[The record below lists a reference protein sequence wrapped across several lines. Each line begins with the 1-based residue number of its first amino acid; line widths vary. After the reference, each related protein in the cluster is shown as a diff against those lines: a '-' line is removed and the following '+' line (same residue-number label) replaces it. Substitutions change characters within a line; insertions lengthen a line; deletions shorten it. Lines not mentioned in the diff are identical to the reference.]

1 MRIGVLLIGLALAFA
16 DSATAQELPTA
27 ARPAADALASGDTAG
42 AAVSLLDVLDT
53 PRQESAHGAAWAMLG
68 DLLAGQS
75 HPQAATIAYA
85 NALSS
90 DTPQMQARLPI
101 AIALAQEAGDLDALG
116 RAALAGDLTALTES
130 PARSTLA
137 VSAAIAAIQQGNMGI
152 AVSNTDLVL
161 GNHDAFVDAR
171 IVRGIALSNQ
181 QSYGDALASLL
192 IADAAVQD
200 DDPAR
205 HDWVKVNLARTYY
218 AADNPLKAIEHY
230 VQVSRGGDHW
240 IHAHWERA
248 WAHFVVDDMAGTLSL
263 LAAYQTPFL
272 DDVYLAEGDM
282 LRIYA
287 MFLMCKFPS
296 AKVELDGFQAR
307 YQPLLHEL
315 DQSMI
320 GATPQS
326 AWSDVTGASGSRG
339 LPDSLV
345 DSFTEEARMT
355 AAVGLT
361 ERIDTELAS
370 LLSAGVWGPR
380 VADILVAHKTET
392 ISREGER
399 VLAQGRGMQTEL
411 REWLGNADLTRLD
424 ILEYETKLL
433 ERAAIT
439 GEVDLGDRLGEL
451 RGLRKRRGTRVW
463 PGSEEVWADEVGY
476 ESVRTRS
483 DCREDML

>member
-1 MRIGVLLIGLALAFA
+1 MRIGVLLIGFALGFA
-16 DSATAQELPTA
+16 SPAVAQEVPSA
-27 ARPAADALASGDTAG
+27 VRPASEALASGDTA
-42 AAVSLLDVLDT
+42 AAAMALLDVLDSA
-53 PRQESAHGAAWAMLG
+53 RQQSAHGAAWAMLG
-68 DLLAGQS
+68 DLLAGQA
-75 HPQAATIAYA
+75 HPQAATVAYA
-85 NALSS
+85 NAFSS
-90 DTPQMQARLPI
+90 DTTQMQSRLPI
-101 AIALAQEAGDLDALG
+101 AIALAQQAYDLDTLG
-116 RAALAGDLTALTES
+116 RGALAGDLAALSDS

-137 VSAAIAAIQQGNMGI
+137 VSAAKAAIQQGDMAAAI
-152 AVSNTDLVL
+152 AATDLVSST
-161 GNHDAFVDAR
+161 HDAFVDAR

-192 IADAAVQD
+192 IADAAVGD
-200 DDPAR
+200 DIAR
-205 HDWVKVNLARTYY
+205 QDWVKVNLARTYY
-218 AADNPLKAIEHY
+218 AAENPLKAIEHY

-263 LAAYQTPFL
+263 LRAYQTPFL

-296 AKVELDGFQAR
+296 AKLELDAFQAR
-307 YQPLLHEL
+307 YQPLLQEL

-320 GATPQS
+320 TATPQS
-326 AWSDVTGASGSRG
+326 AWSDVMAASESRS
-339 LPDSLV
+339 LPDALV
-345 DSFTEEARMT
+345 QPFTEEARMT
-355 AAVGLT
+355 AATGIT
-361 ERIDTELAS
+361 ERMDAELVS
-370 LLSAGVWGPR
+370 LLSADAWGPR
-380 VADILVAHKTET
+380 VADILVAHKTAT
-392 ISREGER
+392 ITREGER

-424 ILEYETKLL
+424 ILDYETRLL

-483 DCREDML
+483 DCREDLL

>member
-1 MRIGVLLIGLALAFA
+1 V
-16 DSATAQELPTA
+16 A
-27 ARPAADALASGDTAG
+27 AAK
-42 AAVSLLDVLDT
+42 
-53 PRQESAHGAAWAMLG
+53 
-68 DLLAGQS
+68 
-75 HPQAATIAYA
+75 
-85 NALSS
+85 
-90 DTPQMQARLPI
+90 
-101 AIALAQEAGDLDALG
+101 
-116 RAALAGDLTALTES
+116 
-130 PARSTLA
+130 
-137 VSAAIAAIQQGNMGI
+137 AAIQQGDMAA
-152 AVSNTDLVL
+152 AVAATDLVSAS
-161 GNHDAFVDAR
+161 HDTFVDAR

-192 IADAAVQD
+192 IADAAVAD
-200 DDPAR
+200 DDQAR

-218 AADNPLKAIEHY
+218 ASENPLRAIEHY

-263 LAAYQTPFL
+263 LRAYQTPFL

-296 AKVELDGFQAR
+296 AKVELDAFQAR
-307 YQPLLHEL
+307 YQPLLQEL
-315 DQSMI
+315 DPAMTA
-320 GATPQS
+320 ATPQS
-326 AWSDVTGASGSRG
+326 AWSDVTAASGSRG
-339 LPDSLV
+339 LPDPLIEP
-345 DSFTEEARMT
+345 FTKEARMT
-355 AAVGLT
+355 AAIGLT
-361 ERIDTELAS
+361 ERIDAELAA
-370 LLSAGVWGPR
+370 LLSAGAWGPR

-392 ISREGER
+392 ITREGDR

-463 PGSEEVWADEVGY
+463 PATEEVWADEVGY

-483 DCREDML
+483 DCREDLL

>member
-1 MRIGVLLIGLALAFA
+1 MLIGLALGLAS
-16 DSATAQELPTA
+16 SAVAQELPGA
-27 ARPAADALASGDTAG
+27 VRPASEALASGDTAG
-42 AAVSLLDVLDT
+42 AAVALLDVLDST
-53 PRQESAHGAAWAMLG
+53 RQQSAHGAAWAMLG
-68 DLLAGQS
+68 DVLAGQS
-75 HPQAATIAYA
+75 HPQAATVAFA

-90 DTPQMQARLPI
+90 DTSQMQARLPI
-101 AIALAQEAGDLDALG
+101 AIALAQQAGDLDALG
-116 RAALAGDLTALTES
+116 RGALAGDLTVLSES

-137 VSAAIAAIQQGNMGI
+137 VSTAKAAIQQGDMAA
-152 AVSNTDLVL
+152 AVAAADLVP
-161 GNHDAFVDAR
+161 NSHDAFVDAR
-171 IVRGIALSNQ
+171 VLRGIALSNQ

-192 IADAAVQD
+192 VADATVAED
-200 DDPAR
+200 DQAR
-205 HDWVKVNLARTYY
+205 KDWVKVNLARTYY
-218 AADNPLKAIEHY
+218 ASENPLRAIEHY

-248 WAHFVVDDMAGTLSL
+248 WAHFVVDDMPGTLSL
-263 LAAYQTPFL
+263 LRAYQTPFL
-272 DDVYLAEGDM
+272 EDVYLAEGDM

-296 AKVELDGFQAR
+296 AKVELDTFQAR
-307 YQPLLHEL
+307 YQPLLQEL
-315 DQSMI
+315 DQSMTS
-320 GATPQS
+320 ATAQS
-326 AWSDVTGASGSRG
+326 AWSDVTSGTESRS
-339 LPDSLV
+339 LPNPLV
-345 DSFTEEARMT
+345 EPFTNEGRMT
-355 AAVGLT
+355 AAVDLT
-361 ERIDTELAS
+361 ERIDAELAS
-370 LLSAGVWGPR
+370 LLSSGAWGTR
-380 VADILVAHKTET
+380 VADMLVAYKADT

-463 PGSEEVWADEVGY
+463 PASEEVWADEVGY